1 MALNQ
6 TASLRM
12 FHFGSNQSLRRRH
25 RDRASSFRVH
35 LQLSCFVP
43 GGEDLPDY
51 GSSAK
56 KLPNK
61 LIRAFCSAPQH
72 PAPSAELSMVGG
84 VFQDGPKEEWHA
96 CNVITCFRKKKKSRA
111 WSTDALVLIW
121 LVWISFYA
129 FIRLFKKT
137 ENHKILY
144 ISQIF

>member
-12 FHFGSNQSLRRRH
+12 FHFGSNQSLRRRRH

-72 PAPSAELSMVGG
+72 PAPSAELSMVSG

-96 CNVITCFRKKKKSRA
+96 SNVITCARKKKVGVE
-111 WSTDALVLIW
+111 ALMRW
-121 LVWISFYA
+121 FWFDSELVFQ
-129 FIRLFKKT
+129 L
-137 ENHKILY
+137 L
-144 ISQIF
+144 